1 MTLINNENQL
11 LQLATNQTAYQR
23 DLNKYLNQKTCQKKK
38 RRKGKKSSCNS
49 EKVGKF
55 DELRHHIVSSF

>member
-23 DLNKYLNQKTCQKKK
+23 DLNKYLNQKNMSEEKKKK
-38 RRKGKKSSCNS
+38 RKK
-49 EKVGKF
+49 EPMQQ
-55 DELRHHIVSSF
+55 